1 LGGVINHSSE
11 EDTMRRF
18 TNKHFALRMSLVAS
32 FILVLAAVLPLVAL
46 AGQGDPS
53 GV

>member
-1 LGGVINHSSE
+1 
-11 EDTMRRF
+11 MRRF
-18 TNKHFALRMSLVAS
+18 TSKHFALRMSLVAS

-46 AGQGDPS
+46 AGGGDPT

>member
-1 LGGVINHSSE
+1 
-11 EDTMRRF
+11 MRRF
-18 TNKHFALRMSLVAS
+18 VSNSFSLRMSLVAS

-46 AGQGDPS
+46 AGQGNPG